1 MKNWKPIFV
10 ENSKIPAI
18 LSYVT
23 PIQIWAITLFFI
35 VLCKGKLDE
44 VTKRHET
51 IHFQQMLETG
61 VIGFVVLY
69 LFDYLVGLWKYR
81 NDWKGQKTTRGYEYK
96 SAAHKAYHRI
106 RAEQEA
112 YQNEMVS
119 NYPVARSRFSW
130 IKKYKV

>member
-10 ENSKIPAI
+10 ENSRIPVL
-18 LSYVT
+18 LSYLA

-35 VLCKGKLDE
+35 VFCKGSLQE
-44 VTKRHET
+44 VIKRHET

-61 VIGFVVLY
+61 VVGFVVLY
-69 LFDYLVGLWKYR
+69 LWDYLHGYIKYR
-81 NDWKGQKTTRGYEYK
+81 DGAT
-96 SAAHKAYHRI
+96 AYRMI

-112 YQNEMVS
+112 YDNDHDE
-119 NYPVARSRFSW
+119 NYLATRPRFSW

>member
-51 IHFQQMLETG
+51 IHFQQFLETG
-61 VIGFVVLY
+61 VVGFVALY
-69 LFDYLVGLWKYR
+69 FWDYLHGFIKYK
-81 NDWKGQKTTRGYEYK
+81 NGAE
-96 SAAHKAYHRI
+96 AYRRI

-112 YQNEMVS
+112 YDNDQDVD
-119 NYPVARSRFSW
+119 YLPTRPRYLW